1 VCHFTYKKNKCA
13 ILLDLLIIQFV
24 HMCYNNLA
32 YNGLLRA
39 VRAMNETLKQNRLLR
54 EQGDDRSFSL
64 SSNDRN
70 SDLQKDVCSLFH
82 LTENQIYIIH
92 CFSSLASQ

>member
-1 VCHFTYKKNKCA
+1 MWC
-13 ILLDLLIIQFV
+13 
-24 HMCYNNLA
+24 NNLV

-39 VRAMNETLKQNRLLR
+39 VRAMNETLKQTRLLR
-54 EQGDDRSFSL
+54 EQGDDRSFSP

-82 LTENQIYIIH
+82 VTEDHIYIGH